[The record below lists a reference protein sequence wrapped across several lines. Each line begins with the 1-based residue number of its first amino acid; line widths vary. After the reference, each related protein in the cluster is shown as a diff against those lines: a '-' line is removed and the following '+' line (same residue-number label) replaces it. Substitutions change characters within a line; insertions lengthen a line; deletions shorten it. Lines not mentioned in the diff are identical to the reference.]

1 MKKRSGASSTN
12 KPPEPLV
19 LFVDRS
25 LGNKVVAGALRLAGA
40 QVEIHDDHF
49 PTTALDENWLREV
62 GQRGWVV
69 LTKDRGIRYRVPA
82 LAAIRVS
89 AVRLF
94 VLTTG
99 DLQGCETATI
109 FARARPRIAAIARR
123 ERPPFIAR
131 VTKTGA
137 VSCCSPGENFGNRA
151 WDSSTDCVAIHRLSF
166 AQVP

>member
-1 MKKRSGASSTN
+1 MKKRSAASSTSE
-12 KPPEPLV
+12 PPEPLV

-49 PTTALDENWLREV
+49 PTTALDEDWLREV

-69 LTKDRGIRYRVPA
+69 LTKDRGIRYRAPA

-89 AVRLF
+89 AVRMF
-94 VLTTG
+94 VLTAG
-99 DLQGCETATI
+99 DLQGSEMAAI
-109 FARARPRIAAIARR
+109 FARTRARIVAVARR

-131 VTKTGA
+131 ITKTGA
-137 VSCCSPGENFGNRA
+137 VSLL
-151 WDSSTDCVAIHRLSF
+151 LS
-166 AQVP
+166 ARQLR